1 MIYVFLISHA
11 GFYFLFFTS
20 SVFFFSGFIKKKR
33 KIYLGG
39 REGEGERHK
48 AKTFINSFGEKVYY
62 LKNMGTDLWIG
73 KILLIRSIDGVLG
86 LLISNADFLF
96 MSLSFFLFCRFYE
109 ERILGR

>member
-1 MIYVFLISHA
+1 MQAFI
-11 GFYFLFFTS
+11 FYFLPHQYS
-20 SVFFFSGFIKKKR
+20 SFQVLLKKKR

-48 AKTFINSFGEKVYY
+48 TKMFFNSFGEKVYY
-62 LKNMGTDLWIG
+62 LKNLGTDLWIG

-109 ERILGR
+109 ERILRR